1 MRRRPLHSLL
11 LLVLLPLALD
21 VGSAAFAH
29 EPQGEPPQKPNAP
42 LVFIVHSYDAG
53 YLWSQGISQG
63 IREAL
68 RGKARL
74 DTFHLDVRQDMD
86 PESLH
91 AKVRDILARIED
103 EKPQVV
109 IAADDAAQ
117 QLLVA
122 PHLKGR
128 ATPQVIFCGVNAP
141 PGKYGYPARN
151 VSGVRGRWHFR
162 QSFELLKTIAPRARR
177 IELLTDDSESSV
189 YVLGDLEEDRR
200 RYGAFAMQVRVERAG
215 TYQQWQARV
224 RASQKSADA
233 LAVGIYNSLRDERT
247 GEAVPPETVI
257 AWTNSVN
264 KLPSLGFSDYAIRH
278 GQLCGVLGSAHE
290 QGLLAGAMARTVL
303 ERGVNAGSLPLRVN
317 QTGTVLVN
325 LKTAERLGLV
335 IPFAIIEAAGVVVQ

>member
-1 MRRRPLHSLL
+1 MRRCPLYSLL
-11 LLVLLPLALD
+11 LLALLPLALLP
-21 VGSAAFAH
+21 AAFAQK
-29 EPQGEPPQKPNAP
+29 PPDEPPPKTNTP

-63 IREAL
+63 VQEVL

-86 PESLH
+86 PERVRAR
-91 AKVRDILARIED
+91 AKDILAHIEAL
-103 EKPQVV
+103 KPQAV

-117 QLLVA
+117 QHLVA
-122 PHLKGR
+122 PYLKGR

-162 QSFELLKTIAPRARR
+162 QSFELLKTIAPKVKRVVF
-177 IELLTDDSESSV
+177 LTDDSESSA

-200 RYGAFAMQVRVERAG
+200 RHGAFAMQVRVERAG

-224 RASQKSADA
+224 RASQKSTDA
-233 LAVGIYNSLRDERT
+233 LAVGIYHSLRDERT
-247 GEAVPPETVI
+247 GEAMSPETVI

-278 GQLCGVLGSAHE
+278 GQLCGVLGSSHE
-290 QGLLAGAMARTVL
+290 QGVLAGTMARTVL
-303 ERGVNAGSLPLRVN
+303 ERGVNAGSLPVRVN
-317 QTGTVLVN
+317 QNGIVLVN

>member
-1 MRRRPLHSLL
+1 MLRRPLYSLL
-11 LLVLLPLALD
+11 LLVPLVLGLNA
-21 VGSAAFAH
+21 GSAAFADQ
-29 EPQGEPPQKPNAP
+29 PPGEPPKKPSPP

-74 DTFHLDVRQDMD
+74 DTFHLGVRQDMD
-86 PESLH
+86 PDSLR
-91 AKVRDILARIED
+91 AKVQGLLARIED
-103 EKPQVV
+103 KNPQVV

-117 QLLVA
+117 EHLVA

-141 PGKYGYPARN
+141 PAKYGYPARN

-162 QSFELLKTIAPRARR
+162 QSFELLKTIAPEVKR
-177 IELLTDDSESSV
+177 IVFLTDGSESSA

-200 RYGAFAMQVRVERAG
+200 QHGAFAMQVRAEQAG

-224 RASQKSADA
+224 RASQKSSDA

-247 GEAVPPETVI
+247 DEAVSPETVI

-290 QGLLAGAMARTVL
+290 QGLLAGAMARAVL

-317 QTGTVLVN
+317 QNGIVLVN
-325 LKTAERLGLV
+325 LKTAKRLGLV
-335 IPFAIIEAAGVVVQ
+335 IPFAIIEASGVVVQ